1 MYRSRTY
8 NSARL
13 PALINYDNAKAHYE
27 NAVPIRGRYPEERP
41 LGKNRR
47 YSWMQIHKRVRSIEE
62 EGNPVGKFITTYA
75 CQLYQTDCVEFF
87 PDESVVLRVNNWRGP
102 TTMMF
107 MNYTLENFGQIE
119 SASGKWYFVNKGGE
133 AFLMPTRR
141 DTELRIHFV
150 DGHGFRPV
158 NLKPEYKYKVRRK
171 EMNKLRKYY
180 SDFIEYAKTM
190 LLADGKI
197 GGSDE
202 RHKLLEKYGLATSR
216 FTGNDIY
223 TRWDSN
229 GERHISLQI
238 ADERNKL
245 MKLVNIAMDTDNLE
259 MKYDLMRLI
268 GSEYAWYS
276 YKASYYTSDP
286 ARFVRGFEEII
297 KYQHRDVV
305 FEAVEQPIGV
315 PFEDRNEKY
324 FY

>member
-13 PALINYDNAKAHYE
+13 PALINYENAKAHYE

-75 CQLYQTDCVEFF
+75 CQLYSTDCVEFF
-87 PDESVVLRVNNWRGP
+87 PDESIVLRVNNWRGP

-107 MNYTLENFGQIE
+107 LNYTLENFGSIQ

-133 AFLMPTRR
+133 AFVMPTRR

-150 DGHGFRPV
+150 DGHGYRPV
-158 NLKPEYKYKVRRK
+158 DVKPEYKYAMRRK

-180 SDFIEYAKTM
+180 KDFIEYGRTM
-190 LLADGKI
+190 LLADGSVE
-197 GGSDE
+197 GSE
-202 RHKLLEKYGLATSR
+202 SRQELLKKYGLGTSR

-223 TRWDSN
+223 TRWDHN
-229 GERHISLQI
+229 GDRHIKLEI

-245 MKLVNIAMDTDNLE
+245 MKFVNIAMDKNDLE
-259 MKYDLMRLI
+259 MKYDLMRLVAW
-268 GSEYAWYS
+268 ENAWYS
-276 YKASYYTSDP
+276 YRASHYTSDP
-286 ARFVRGFEEII
+286 ARFVRAFDEII
-297 KYQHRDVV
+297 KYHHRDVV
-305 FEAVEQPIGV
+305 FEPVEQEIGV
-315 PFEDRNEKY
+315 PFTDRNEKY

>member
-13 PALINYDNAKAHYE
+13 PALINYENAKAHYE

-41 LGKNRR
+41 LGRNRR
-47 YSWMQIHKRVRSIEE
+47 YSWMQIHKRVRSMEE

-75 CQLYQTDCVEFF
+75 CQLYSTDCVEFF
-87 PDESVVLRVNNWRGP
+87 PDESIILRVNNWRGP

-107 MNYTLENFGQIE
+107 MNYTLENIGSIQ

-133 AFLMPTRR
+133 AFTMPTRR
-141 DTELRIHFV
+141 DTELHIHFV

-158 NLKPEYKYKVRRK
+158 NLKPEHKYVMRRK

-180 SDFIEYAKTM
+180 SDFIEYGKTM
-190 LLADGKI
+190 LLADGNV

-202 RHKLLEKYGLATSR
+202 RQELLKKYGLGTSR

-223 TRWDSN
+223 TRWDHN
-229 GERHISLQI
+229 GERHIKLEI
-238 ADERNKL
+238 AHERDNL
-245 MKLVNIAMDTDNLE
+245 MKFINIAMDKNDLE
-259 MKYDLMRLI
+259 MKYDLMRLVVW
-268 GSEYAWYS
+268 ENAHYS
-276 YKASYYTSDP
+276 YRASHYTSDP
-286 ARFVRGFEEII
+286 ARFARGFDEII
-297 KYQHRDVV
+297 KYHHRDVV
-305 FEAVEQPIGV
+305 FEAVEQEIGV